1 MSMRS
6 DRARRRAARR
16 RNQRILV
23 GVIIVILLSVIGYF
37 AYGALTGG
45 GSQTTPTSSASE
57 SGMITMPSGLQYQD
71 LVVGDGAQAAA
82 GDQVSVH
89 YTGWL
94 EDGTKFDS
102 SVDRNQPFDFTLG
115 QGMVIAGWDE
125 GVAGMR
131 EGGKR
136 KLIIPP
142 DLAYGAAGYPPT
154 IPPSATLVFEVELL
168 KVN

>member
-23 GVIIVILLSVIGYF
+23 GAIIVILLSVIGYF

-45 GSQTTPTSSASE
+45 SSQATPTAAQT
-57 SGMITMPSGLQYQD
+57 GMITTPSGLQYQD

-94 EDGTKFDS
+94 EDDTKFDS
-102 SVDRNQPFDFTLG
+102 SLDRNQPFDFTLG
-115 QGMVIAGWDE
+115 QGMVIPGWDE

-136 KLIIPP
+136 KLVIPP
-142 DLAYGAAGYPPT
+142 DLAYGTSGYPPT
-154 IPPSATLVFEVELL
+154 IPPNATLTFEVELL

>member
-23 GVIIVILLSVIGYF
+23 GAIIVILLSVIGYF

-45 GSQTTPTSSASE
+45 SSQATPSASE
-57 SGMITMPSGLQYQD
+57 TGMITTPSGLQYQD

-102 SVDRNQPFDFTLG
+102 SLDRNQPFDFNLG
-115 QGMVIAGWDE
+115 QGMVIPGWDE

-136 KLIIPP
+136 KLVIPP
-142 DLAYGAAGYPPT
+142 DLAYGPSGFPPT
-154 IPPSATLVFEVELL
+154 IPPNATLTFEVELL